1 MADWLKTVDIDGW
14 SLLFAALTLVVTW
27 IAAWLAR
34 AGVRRLLARMPSLSE
49 TMQTLVVRIVSYGI
63 VVVGIGVA
71 LSFLGASIQPLLAAA
86 LIIVVVLVL
95 VLRGIADN
103 FAAGVVLQ
111 ARRPIEVGDEIESE
125 GAVGRVVEL
134 NGRAVVVRTGDGQT
148 LHLPNAEV
156 LQNQLANNSAHGA
169 RRSEVQV
176 RVDAHGLGQDELR
189 AAISAAAS
197 GAAGVHGNESVTLH
211 AVTRGAKRDI
221 YRVQFWHHPLH
232 GVTVRSEVVDAIA
245 AELASR
251 ELRAVVTSDIP
262 PASVTPS
269 DEI

>member
-14 SLLFAALTLVVTW
+14 TLLFAALTLIATW

-34 AGVRRLLARMPSLSE
+34 KGVRGLLARVPLLSE
-49 TMQTLVVRIVSYGI
+49 TMQTLIVRVVSYSI
-63 VVVGIGVA
+63 IVVGIGVA
-71 LSFLGASIQPLLAAA
+71 LSFFGASVQPLLAAA
-86 LIIVVVLVL
+86 FIIIVILVL

-111 ARRPIEVGDEIESE
+111 TRRPIAVGDEIESE
-125 GAVGRVVEL
+125 GVVGTVIEL
-134 NGRAVVVRTGDGQT
+134 NGRSVIVRTADGQT

-156 LQNQLANNSAHGA
+156 LQNPLANNSAHGA

-176 RVDAHGLGQDELR
+176 RVDAHGLGQEELR

-197 GAAGVHGNESVTLH
+197 GAAGVHRSDSVTLH
-211 AVTRGAKRDI
+211 AVTRGTSRDI
-221 YRVQFWHHPLH
+221 YRVQFWHHPSH
-232 GVTVRSEVVDAIA
+232 GVTVRSGVVDAIA

-262 PASVTPS
+262 PVSLTPT

>member
-1 MADWLKTVDIDGW
+1 MAEWLQSVDIDGW
-14 SLLFAALTLVVTW
+14 TLLFAALTLIATW

-34 AGVRRLLARMPSLSE
+34 KGVRRLLARVPLLSE
-49 TMQTLVVRIVSYGI
+49 TMQTLIVRVVSYSI
-63 VVVGIGVA
+63 VIVGIGVA
-71 LSFLGASIQPLLAAA
+71 LSFFGASVQPILAAA
-86 LIIVVVLVL
+86 FILVVILVL

-111 ARRPIEVGDEIESE
+111 TRRPIAIGDEIESE
-125 GAVGRVVEL
+125 GVVGTVIEL
-134 NGRAVVVRTGDGQT
+134 NGRSVVVRTADGQE

-156 LQNQLANNSAHGA
+156 LQNPLANNTAHGA

-197 GAAGVHGNESVTLH
+197 GAGGVHGHESVTLH
-211 AVTRGAKRDI
+211 AVTRGVKRDI

-245 AELASR
+245 EELAAR
-251 ELRAVVTSDIP
+251 DLRAVVTSDIP